1 MSKRYLIIGCGA
13 AGWSAVQTIR
23 AYDRDGAI
31 TMVSGEMAPPYSR
44 MLLSHWLEGKVD
56 EDVMYPFPDG
66 YFEGLEVEVLYG
78 QRAATL
84 SPREQQVTLT
94 DGRALPY
101 DELLIATG
109 ALPWRP
115 SLAGID
121 LPGVFNL
128 WTLED
133 VRGILAAIQTAGEAV
148 VIGAGFIGM
157 QTVDAL
163 VKRKVV
169 CTVVEALP
177 QVLPRILDAKGAS
190 LVETRLTEHG
200 VQTFTSAQVAE
211 IRIAGKRKEVV
222 LKNGRVL
229 PTDLVI
235 TATGV
240 RPNLDLARVAGLA
253 TATGIL
259 VDETMRTD
267 APHIFTAGDV
277 AEGRDFSTGGRAVH
291 AIWPTAV
298 DQGRVAGLN
307 MTGAQAAYEGSLS
320 MNTLDVLGLP
330 LASVGLF
337 DREGLE
343 VQKYYGSGDGM
354 YRKLAFHNGRLAG
367 AILVGELGDIGLLQA
382 MIRQQVDLTRWKGSL
397 AWAPMNLG
405 KALLAYGGV
414 QS

>member
-23 AYDRDGAI
+23 AHDRDGAI
-31 TMVSGEMAPPYSR
+31 TMISGEKTPPYAR
-44 MLLSHWLEGKVD
+44 MLLSYWLEGKVD

-78 QRAATL
+78 RQATAL
-84 SPREQQVTLT
+84 TPREQQVTLV
-94 DGRALPY
+94 DGHTLSY
-101 DELLIATG
+101 DKLLIATG

-115 SLAGID
+115 PLAGLD

-133 VRGILAAIQTAGEAV
+133 VRGIQATIQAQGEAV

-157 QTVDAL
+157 QAIDAL
-163 VKRKVV
+163 VKRKVG

-177 QVLPRILDAKGAS
+177 QVLPRILDAEGAR
-190 LVETRLTEHG
+190 LVEARLTEHG
-200 VQTFTSAQVAE
+200 VRVFTSAQAAE
-211 IRIAGKRKEVV
+211 IRMAGKRKEVV
-222 LKNGRVL
+222 LKNGSIL
-229 PTDLVI
+229 PADLVI
-235 TATGV
+235 TAAGV
-240 RPNLDLARVAGLA
+240 RPNLDLARVAGL
-253 TATGIL
+253 TTDSGIL
-259 VDETMRTD
+259 ADETMRTD
-267 APHIFTAGDV
+267 DPHIYTAGDV

-307 MTGAQAAYEGSLS
+307 MTGALAAYDGSLS

-337 DREGLE
+337 DSEGLE
-343 VQKYYGSGDGM
+343 VQKYSGSGEGM

-382 MIRQQVDLTRWKGSL
+382 MIRQQVDLARWKGSL

-414 QS
+414 QP